1 MFIVSV
7 LAHRTNV
14 FAPHVAHGEER
25 EQKEKLSHA
34 PLFLG
39 TNHFFSVNTV
49 RTQVC
54 SVSTARE
61 SSNLFEKIHA
71 TPPSVKE

>member
-14 FAPHVAHGEER
+14 FAPHAAHDEER
-25 EQKEKLSHA
+25 EQKYKLYH
-34 PLFLG
+34 F
-39 TNHFFSVNTV
+39 FFSVNTV
-49 RTQVC
+49 RKQVC

-61 SSNLFEKIHA
+61 SSNLFEKILA
-71 TPPSVKE
+71 TPPFVKE